1 MRPAERNAA
10 LLATLARHKV
20 RAALFVTV
28 NHGANRPEGLALA
41 RAWGKAGHAL
51 GNHTLSHLDLD
62 SPKVT
67 LAQYQ
72 DEILAADRTIA
83 ALPGLPG
90 AVLEAAGA
98 RYPASAAA
106 AP

>member
-1 MRPAERNAA
+1 MAPNCTTRRACTPPSNAA
-10 LLATLARHKV
+10 LLAALARHKV

-41 RAWGKAGHAL
+41 RAWGEAGHAL
-51 GNHTLSHLDLD
+51 GNHTLSHPDLD

-72 DEILAADRTIA
+72 DEILAADRAIA
-83 ALPGLPG
+83 ALPDY
-90 AVLEAAGA
+90 
-98 RYPASAAA
+98 RKWFR
-106 AP
+106 